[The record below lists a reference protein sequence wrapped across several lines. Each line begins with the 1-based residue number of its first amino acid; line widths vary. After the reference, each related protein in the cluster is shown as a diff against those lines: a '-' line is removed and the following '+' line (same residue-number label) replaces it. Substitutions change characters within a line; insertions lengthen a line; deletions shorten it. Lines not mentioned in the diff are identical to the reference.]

1 MNTVLYLIKK
11 IDCAHDKK
19 VVAVCSTKKKAQS
32 MLKELVDDPS
42 CSQPLRE
49 NFELEDEY
57 AHIENVHGWWADY
70 RIEEILMDEW
80 ID

>member
-1 MNTVLYLIKK
+1 
-11 IDCAHDKK
+11 
-19 VVAVCSTKKKAQS
+19 
-32 MLKELVDDPS
+32 MLKELVENPS
-42 CSQPLRE
+42 CSLPLRE

-57 AHIENVHGWWADY
+57 AHVENVHGWWADY